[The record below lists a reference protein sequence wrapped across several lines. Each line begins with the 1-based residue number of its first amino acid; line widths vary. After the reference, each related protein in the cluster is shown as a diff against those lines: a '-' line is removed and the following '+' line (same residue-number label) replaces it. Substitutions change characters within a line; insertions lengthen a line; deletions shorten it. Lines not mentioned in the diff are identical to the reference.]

1 MSTSKDILEILTEL
15 RDVQRAKY
23 KAYRVR
29 VTNRAIELNSGW
41 SATLSGRKSFD
52 KCVDPTWGVDGR
64 PHAPFDGYL
73 WEDPITQ
80 EIEAYGG
87 GQYLPYADEADYIS
101 RPISESPYGFWKLR
115 ITEEM
120 YNSLCM
126 MKESIDILPPYKT
139 WVNEDINVF
148 MCEIKTNPIFLDAI
162 KTFSDAFFTNL
173 YEQLKLLKGGAPS
186 GKTHVKG
193 ILRST
198 KVVESF
204 YGPSIKM
211 TVVLENGSTVYG
223 SLPKSVSIDYRGE
236 IEFTATFEVAEN
248 DKTHAFF
255 KRPSQIKVI

>member
-87 GQYLPYADEADYIS
+87 GQYLPYADEADYI
-101 RPISESPYGFWKLR
+101 YQDLLVNLHMGFGNFVLQKKC
-115 ITEEM
+115 T
-120 YNSLCM
+120 
-126 MKESIDILPPYKT
+126 IL
-139 WVNEDINVF
+139 F
-148 MCEIKTNPIFLDAI
+148 A
-162 KTFSDAFFTNL
+162 
-173 YEQLKLLKGGAPS
+173 
-186 GKTHVKG
+186 
-193 ILRST
+193 
-198 KVVESF
+198 
-204 YGPSIKM
+204 
-211 TVVLENGSTVYG
+211 
-223 SLPKSVSIDYRGE
+223 
-236 IEFTATFEVAEN
+236 
-248 DKTHAFF
+248 
-255 KRPSQIKVI
+255 